1 MPSDTGFTVTVT
13 VSNLTDPPTIT
24 CSPTDLTVDAQ
35 NSLILFQ
42 LQTEGYAFPTSGS
55 IVVSDGGTE
64 FPNLWYIS
72 PSQVAL
78 QDLCSLNADY
88 NYTVTVEETSSG
100 QRHFHKDP
108 TITNEPN

>member
-1 MPSDTGFTVTVT
+1 MPSDSGYTINVT

-24 CSPTDLTVDAQ
+24 CAPTDQIVVAQ

-42 LQTEGYAFPTSGS
+42 LQTEGYAFPTTGS
-55 IVVSDGGTE
+55 IVVQDGGSE

-72 PSQVAL
+72 PTQVAL
-78 QDLCSLNADY
+78 QDLCQITANY

-100 QRHFHKDP
+100 KRHFHKDP
-108 TITNEPN
+108 TITNEPD